1 MGTEVATKATSES
14 VEVGLSQ
21 MHEKFAA
28 ALPAHI
34 PASRFVRTALSALA
48 DNEVR
53 KCAATPG
60 GRKSIYDACLK
71 AAADGLLLD
80 KREAALVRYRV
91 NVGTEEGRDK
101 YEDHA
106 QYMPMV
112 AGLMKKARNSGEVA
126 SIVAQ
131 VVHVNDEFE
140 INYVTD
146 GCPIVHKPDLADR
159 GEALGAYAIA
169 RLKDGSWT
177 QPEYL
182 SRAQIEAV
190 RQRSKAKD
198 KGPWVTDWSEMARK
212 TAIRRA
218 SKYWPSSTD
227 KDGVVFDE
235 IVRRDDELIDL
246 TAEEVPAPDK
256 QPRKKRGAAAAI
268 LADRETATVV
278 ETHDPETGEIA
289 DSPDV

>member
-1 MGTEVATKATSES
+1 MANEVTTARTETI
-14 VEVGLSQ
+14 EVGLAQ
-21 MHEKFAA
+21 MEAKFAA

-80 KREAALVRYRV
+80 KREAALVRYSV
-91 NVGTEEGRDK
+91 KKGDG

-126 SIVAQ
+126 SIMAQ
-131 VVHVNDEFE
+131 VVHSNDEFE

-146 GCPIVHKPDLADR
+146 GCPITHKPDLQDR
-159 GEALGAYAIA
+159 GAVLGAYAIA
-169 RLKDGSWT
+169 RLKDGTWT

-182 SRAQIEAV
+182 SVQQIELV

-198 KGPWVTDWSEMARK
+198 KGPWVTDWAEMARK

-227 KDGVVFDE
+227 KDGVAFDE
-235 IVRRDDELIDL
+235 IVRRDDEMIEL
-246 TAEEVPAPDK
+246 TAEEMPAEAPLRG
-256 QPRKKRGAAAAI
+256 RKRRGAAAQI
-268 LADRETATVV
+268 LAEREVTPA
-278 ETHDPETGEIA
+278 HDADTGEITEE